1 MRNFLHSFAAL
12 YAKTQ
17 ASLTL
22 QSLATFSLLLA
33 LSIGALTFGV
43 TISCLLLA
51 VSVMRT
57 DVSIMG
63 NGPPMTLFLVFALS
77 GLFNDPQL
85 SLMVG
90 VAAVISTPAIAA
102 VGNRGTAS
110 LGAQTMSILSA
121 WLPPGLLTVSLTI
134 LASRDRSLVALFL
147 TLIYF
152 HDLGLQLCARSPGF
166 KRFSPILASTGAIT
180 LLWTALQISLSPIPH
195 EWFWPFA
202 ALVGFGMP
210 ISRIFTELL
219 VVHRWKAAR
228 LIASYMLTGPIWTAA
243 ALGLVL

>member
-17 ASLTL
+17 VSLTL
-22 QSLATFSLLLA
+22 QSLATFGLLLA

-57 DVSIMG
+57 DVSILG

-90 VAAVISTPAIAA
+90 VVAFISTPAIAA
-102 VGNRGTAS
+102 VGNRATAS

-134 LASRDRSLVALFL
+134 LASRDRSLVAPVSYTHL
-147 TLIYF
+147 TLPTI
-152 HDLGLQLCARSPGF
+152 CS
-166 KRFSPILASTGAIT
+166 
-180 LLWTALQISLSPIPH
+180 
-195 EWFWPFA
+195 
-202 ALVGFGMP
+202 V
-210 ISRIFTELL
+210 
-219 VVHRWKAAR
+219 
-228 LIASYMLTGPIWTAA
+228 
-243 ALGLVL
+243 